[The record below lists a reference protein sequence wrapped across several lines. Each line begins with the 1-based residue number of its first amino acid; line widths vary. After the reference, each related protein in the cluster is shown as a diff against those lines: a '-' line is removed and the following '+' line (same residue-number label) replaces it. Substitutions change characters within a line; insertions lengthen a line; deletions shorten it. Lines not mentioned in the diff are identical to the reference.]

1 MTLEETNHEVFE
13 LVTVAE
19 EAQICVEQSM
29 HVLCAFE
36 DRWFSDAVPSDMTML
51 DIRSR
56 YRLLQSILW
65 LIVNGLG
72 SAEEQLS
79 KLIEEGMK
87 ICKSLK

>member
-1 MTLEETNHEVFE
+1 MTMEETHDEVFE

-19 EAQICVEQSM
+19 EAEICLNQSM

-36 DRWFSDAVPSDMTML
+36 EKWFSDSNATDMTML

-72 SAEEQLS
+72 SAEEQLN